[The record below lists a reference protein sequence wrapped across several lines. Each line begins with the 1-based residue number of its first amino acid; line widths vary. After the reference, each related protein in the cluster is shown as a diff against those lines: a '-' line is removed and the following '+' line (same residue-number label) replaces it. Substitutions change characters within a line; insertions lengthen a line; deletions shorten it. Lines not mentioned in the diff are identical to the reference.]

1 MQFTTKIMTAFVF
14 MLLTICSL
22 QAQRPEG
29 GGRGGDP
36 KERANQQTDRM
47 VEALD
52 LSAAQGEK
60 IKALNLEYADK
71 MLLARKEARESG
83 NREGMRTIMQTMR
96 KEQNEK
102 LKKYLTAEQLAKWE
116 KMLAD
121 RPQRKRGE
129 GRKKKG
135 KEKAIEG
142 NE

>member
-102 LKKYLTAEQLAKWE
+102 LKKYLNN
-116 KMLAD
+116 
-121 RPQRKRGE
+121 PSCGV
-129 GRKKKG
+129 
-135 KEKAIEG
+135 
-142 NE
+142 